1 VKETVSIIIPVLN
14 EAETI
19 GRTISQFQNAAPK
32 DAGAEI
38 IVVDGD
44 MAGSTLRAVKDPG
57 VITAVSPRGRASQ
70 MNHGAGLASG
80 DILLFLHADT
90 LLPAGAPS
98 KIAAALSGARA
109 EWGAF
114 DLGIASSR
122 LAYRIIEASVRIRTA
137 VTRIPYGDQAIFL
150 TRDLFHRAGG
160 FPPIPIMEDV
170 ALMRR
175 IRKLG
180 AAGCRIPEKV
190 ATSPRRWQREGILYC
205 TLRNWL
211 LVTCFFLGAR
221 PETLAKYYRS
231 K

>member
-1 VKETVSIIIPVLN
+1 MKKKISVIIPVLN
-14 EAETI
+14 ETAVI
-19 GRTISQFQNAAPK
+19 ARTLAQFQNSANGEDAP
-32 DAGAEI
+32 ET

-44 MAGSTLRAVKDPG
+44 AAGTTLKAIKDPG
-57 VITAVSPRGRASQ
+57 VITAVSPKGRALQ

-90 LLPAGAPS
+90 LLPPEALS
-98 KIAAALSGARA
+98 KIPAALSGARA

-122 LAYRIIEASVRIRTA
+122 RPYRIIEASVRIRTA
-137 VTRIPYGDQAIFL
+137 LTRTPYGDQAVFL
-150 TRDLFHRAGG
+150 TRGLFERAGG

-175 IRKLG
+175 IGKLG
-180 AAGCRIPEKV
+180 ATGCRIPEKV
-190 ATSPRRWQREGILYC
+190 ATSPRRWQAEGILHC

-221 PETLAKYYRS
+221 PEALAKYYRS